1 MFTLGS
7 FIPIYNNKK
16 TSHTDE
22 PIMLEIHLI
31 LGNEHF
37 VLLCIYRSFLSLSL
51 SLNND
56 VTSKDSVI
64 LNVSRVTK

>member
-51 SLNND
+51 S
-56 VTSKDSVI
+56 
-64 LNVSRVTK
+64 